1 MVPPST
7 SAYIC
12 DLGPRPCDE
21 DIMIVSLHLS
31 CSESALPLL
40 KRPGRLP
47 LWQGLSER
55 AGLLTRGDGAPGP
68 ESMITR
74 RRT

>member
-21 DIMIVSLHLS
+21 DIMIV
-31 CSESALPLL
+31 CSEYALPLL
-40 KRPGRLP
+40 KLESDWIPG
-47 LWQGLSER
+47 
-55 AGLLTRGDGAPGP
+55 
-68 ESMITR
+68 
-74 RRT
+74 

>member
-7 SAYIC
+7 SAHIC

-55 AGLLTRGDGAPGP
+55 RLGCSPVVTGP
-68 ESMITR
+68 RDPSQ
-74 RRT
+74 